1 MNETS
6 AAPTDADAE
15 TEETNDPSPSETNDP
30 SPSETNDPSPSETND
45 PSPSETNDPSP
56 SAAPKPRK
64 EQPPKRSKRSAAQA
78 AGPSGPSASDPSSSS
93 TPAIDLIVTDV
104 DGTLLGSDQTLSA
117 STEAAIARAAA
128 LGVPCVVATGKSRGP
143 WARELLPRLGADAP
157 GVFVQGL
164 VTCEADGTVLES
176 VALDAEIAERVIRF
190 ADERGVTAVAFCGE
204 TILCDRRNEDTD
216 RLLAYGEPTPE
227 AAPAPG
233 GLREAVA
240 LGGVRVNKLLLF
252 AAEEEEEEEMLF
264 AGRDDD
270 KDATDGGV
278 AMSALREEAER
289 AFSPS
294 ECAITT
300 AVPGMLEFLPPGT
313 SKGAAVARLLKYLE
327 VDPSRVL
334 ALGDGENDA
343 EMLELCGVAVAVK
356 GSSDRVVRAAGG
368 NVSEYTNDEGA
379 VADAIERYVLRP
391 RGVSAA
397 DDAEGRRGRTND
409 AAEEDDETAA
419 RAVPKDS
426 NNPGDATEGGRGPR
440 AKAKARIKTEAIAAA
455 VAAAEAS
462 AEMKRARKAAEA
474 RKRERAAEAEKAAKA
489 EKAAAKKKPAPPPA
503 KKKKKKNDESDSAPP
518 KTSAGSNAAAV
529 AASSRDSATVAAETS
544 AARRANLEL
553 LAASK
558 EASAR
563 LARLRDEM
571 RATEAA
577 LRETERAEIGARLRA
592 GGWGEDDRDDAEFW
606 GGKPAGARTP
616 NERSERAPRT
626 PSGPSAGT
634 RSPAG
639 TAAEPEVVAA
649 DDGPGPATASSGA
662 SSTGPST
669 EAPPAGFGL
678 GSLSVGSLFASALDT
693 VSRLTTP
700 EARRQRREADLAA
713 SKARLLASV
722 VSTNI
727 GREVDAEKLDAV
739 RAAFLDLERCD
750 PSEER
755 SFSFAAGVAGRWSV
769 VFTDSL
775 AMLGEERRTGGFALT
790 KQSGPVYVGIDP
802 DAERAEVE
810 YTWPIKTERAALLA
824 PTFDARDATASDERA
839 GSNGARRRLGP
850 RRIEMRFEKTS
861 FFGLFG
867 LSTSRPTREYG
878 NLEIT
883 FMDPDVM
890 LARGGNSTAYV
901 FVRTDASWRVDGKR
915 VDGGRK
921 ALPTR

>member
-1 MNETS
+1 
-6 AAPTDADAE
+6 
-15 TEETNDPSPSETNDP
+15 
-30 SPSETNDPSPSETND
+30 
-45 PSPSETNDPSP
+45 
-56 SAAPKPRK
+56 
-64 EQPPKRSKRSAAQA
+64 
-78 AGPSGPSASDPSSSS
+78 
-93 TPAIDLIVTDV
+93 
-104 DGTLLGSDQTLSA
+104 
-117 STEAAIARAAA
+117 
-128 LGVPCVVATGKSRGP
+128 
-143 WARELLPRLGADAP
+143 
-157 GVFVQGL
+157 
-164 VTCEADGTVLES
+164 
-176 VALDAEIAERVIRF
+176 
-190 ADERGVTAVAFCGE
+190 
-204 TILCDRRNEDTD
+204 
-216 RLLAYGEPTPE
+216 
-227 AAPAPG
+227 
-233 GLREAVA
+233 
-240 LGGVRVNKLLLF
+240 
-252 AAEEEEEEEMLF
+252 
-264 AGRDDD
+264 
-270 KDATDGGV
+270 
-278 AMSALREEAER
+278 
-289 AFSPS
+289 
-294 ECAITT
+294 
-300 AVPGMLEFLPPGT
+300 
-313 SKGAAVARLLKYLE
+313 
-327 VDPSRVL
+327 
-334 ALGDGENDA
+334 
-343 EMLELCGVAVAVK
+343 
-356 GSSDRVVRAAGG
+356 
-368 NVSEYTNDEGA
+368 
-379 VADAIERYVLRP
+379 
-391 RGVSAA
+391 
-397 DDAEGRRGRTND
+397 
-409 AAEEDDETAA
+409 
-419 RAVPKDS
+419 
-426 NNPGDATEGGRGPR
+426 
-440 AKAKARIKTEAIAAA
+440 
-455 VAAAEAS
+455 
-462 AEMKRARKAAEA
+462 
-474 RKRERAAEAEKAAKA
+474 
-489 EKAAAKKKPAPPPA
+489 
-503 KKKKKKNDESDSAPP
+503 
-518 KTSAGSNAAAV
+518 
-529 AASSRDSATVAAETS
+529 
-544 AARRANLEL
+544 
-553 LAASK
+553 
-558 EASAR
+558 
-563 LARLRDEM
+563 M

-592 GGWGEDDRDDAEFW
+592 GGWGEDDSDDAEFW
-606 GGKPAGARTP
+606 GGKPAGAGTP

-649 DDGPGPATASSGA
+649 DDGPGPATDSSAA
-662 SSTGPST
+662 SSTGPQ
-669 EAPPAGFGL
+669 EASSAGFGL

-700 EARRQRREADLAA
+700 EARRQREEADLAA

-755 SFSFAAGVAGRWSV
+755 ERSFAAGVAGRWSV

-775 AMLGEERRTGGFALT
+775 AMLGEERRKGGFALT

-901 FVRTDASWRVDGKR
+901 FVRTDASWRVDGKK